1 MRSRVFVNLF
11 AALIIAIS
19 LLIFVLVNRMRTV
32 QQAAGAATTAYEVPA
47 GDVPGDGVEPGP
59 RGDVPGS

>member
-11 AALIIAIS
+11 AALIITIS
-19 LLIFVLVNRMRTV
+19 LLIFVLVNRMRAV

-47 GDVPGDGVEPGP
+47 GDAPGDVVEPGL